1 MAWKEEKFCCTQC
14 LPNGPTLFFTVKGRN
29 KVWKGGC
36 GGSLQTRQCSYH
48 LLTRNRPT
56 QWSGFVLE
64 LVTVTPPE
72 PSLCHSKHWKLSTSD
87 VLFALTQM
95 VPFDLVNIGILCI
108 YIEAYPTWPVYFL
121 VSYMWRL
128 TVRNSCLL
136 TGRWSSLD
144 LPTDD
149 HLTTS

>member
-1 MAWKEEKFCCTQC
+1 MGIKVVGVSGWPERKRNSVI
-14 LPNGPTLFFTVKGRN
+14 LDVYLMDLLFSSLSRAGIKCG
-29 KVWKGGC
+29 KVVVEALC
-36 GGSLQTRQCSYH
+36 RPVSISYH
-48 LLTRNRPT
+48 LLTRNCPT

-64 LVTVTPPE
+64 LVTVTLPE

-108 YIEAYPTWPVYFL
+108 YIEAYPTWPVYFF
-121 VSYMWRL
+121 VSYIWRL

-136 TGRWSSLD
+136 TGR
-144 LPTDD
+144 
-149 HLTTS
+149 